1 MINITNSTSTTNHNY
16 NYSDDALFILI
27 AILILVTL
35 LFYGFCCESAKESER
50 KVRWQQE
57 RARARIELRGVFVE
71 P

>member
-27 AILILVTL
+27 AILILATL
-35 LFYGFCCESAKESER
+35 LFYGFCCETSKEAER

-57 RARARIELRGVFVE
+57 RARARIELRGAFTE

>member
-1 MINITNSTSTTNHNY
+1 MRNITNTTSTTNHNY

-35 LFYGFCCESAKESER
+35 LFYGLCCETSKEAE
-50 KVRWQQE
+50 KKIRWQQE
-57 RARARIELRGVFVE
+57 RARSRIELRSAIDE